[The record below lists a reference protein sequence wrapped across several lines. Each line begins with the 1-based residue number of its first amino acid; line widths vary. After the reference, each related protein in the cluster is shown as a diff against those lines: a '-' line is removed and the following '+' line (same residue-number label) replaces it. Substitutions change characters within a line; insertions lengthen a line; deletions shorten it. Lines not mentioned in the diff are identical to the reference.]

1 MNLEPR
7 SFRTSAI
14 RKSRSGR
21 VRTCTTSNGR
31 RLLEIESQALHR
43 QSADGVLPHVGAN
56 AAGCEAKRKS
66 MDANTLELNVGLE
79 VAALSLRTDDI
90 DIVSRACKRSSLAP
104 DAAIERYREV
114 LDEHEDACRVV
125 SARE

>member
-1 MNLEPR
+1 MNL
-7 SFRTSAI
+7 RTSELQDK
-14 RKSRSGR
+14 RDQEEQVRR
-21 VRTCTTSNGR
+21 VAYVHDVERPPPV
-31 RLLEIESQALHR
+31 EIEGQPLHLPER
-43 QSADGVLPHVGAN
+43 RRVLPDVGAN

-79 VAALSLRTDDI
+79 VAALPLQAADI
-90 DIVSRACKRSSLAP
+90 DIVSRACKRSSLAS